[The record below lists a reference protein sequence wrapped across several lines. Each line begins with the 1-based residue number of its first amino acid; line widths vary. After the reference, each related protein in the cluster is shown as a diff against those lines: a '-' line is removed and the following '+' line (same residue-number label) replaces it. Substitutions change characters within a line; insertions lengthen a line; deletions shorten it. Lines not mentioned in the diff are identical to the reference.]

1 MEQRRTR
8 KTPTVVEQG
17 TVLKVMSCGF
27 GVEKEDQ
34 RVLDVRKFETEP
46 AYVRVNAGV
55 TKNMG
60 NYESLRLD
68 VSISMPCYVEE
79 IDEVQAIVAD
89 SVADFLDAE
98 IKNYIK

>member
-8 KTPTVVEQG
+8 KAPQVES
-17 TVLKVMSCGF
+17 TVLKVMSSGF
-27 GVEKEDQ
+27 GIEKDEQ
-34 RVLDVRKFETEP
+34 RVIDVRKFETEP

-68 VSISMPCYVEE
+68 VSISCPCYVEE
-79 IDEVQAIVAD
+79 IDQVQAVVAD
-89 SVADFLDAE
+89 SVAEFLNAE
-98 IKNYIK
+98 IANYIK